1 MKNKKYIIY
10 ILIIILVIS
19 ICFICIY
26 FLKKNNNME
35 SNNIGQ
41 GDEMKYEIKSTAS
54 NPIKKDDIEVKKIG
68 IEQTDGDLILEFIL
82 KNIGNYDMNGFSFT
96 ANLYDEDNN
105 VITQINLSSFDSIK
119 SHKNYT
125 FRASATLEEKSK
137 IVKSVKV
144 VNFEANKDE

>member
-54 NPIKKDDIEVKKIG
+54 NPIKKDDIEVKK
-68 IEQTDGDLILEFIL
+68 
-82 KNIGNYDMNGFSFT
+82 
-96 ANLYDEDNN
+96 
-105 VITQINLSSFDSIK
+105 
-119 SHKNYT
+119 
-125 FRASATLEEKSK
+125 
-137 IVKSVKV
+137 
-144 VNFEANKDE
+144 